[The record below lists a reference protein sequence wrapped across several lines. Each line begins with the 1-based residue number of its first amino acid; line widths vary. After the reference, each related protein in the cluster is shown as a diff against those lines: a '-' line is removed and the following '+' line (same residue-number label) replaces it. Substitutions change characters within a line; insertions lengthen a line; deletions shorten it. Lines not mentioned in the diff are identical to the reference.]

1 MFGKGKM
8 SNYVNKM
15 LTKAGVKKEKSD
27 PDYQPNF
34 NVGSINLLRKSYV
47 TKALKDPSLSELY
60 REKLALAMKHS
71 PDTSVKYL
79 RETGVKVSNEE
90 KKKLEKI
97 TYDAD
102 L

>member
-1 MFGKGKM
+1 M
-8 SNYVNKM
+8 
-15 LTKAGVKKEKSD
+15 
-27 PDYQPNF
+27 
-34 NVGSINLLRKSYV
+34 

-90 KKKLEKI
+90 KKKLVKI
-97 TYDAD
+97 TYDED

>member
-1 MFGKGKM
+1 M
-8 SNYVNKM
+8 
-15 LTKAGVKKEKSD
+15 
-27 PDYQPNF
+27 
-34 NVGSINLLRKSYV
+34 